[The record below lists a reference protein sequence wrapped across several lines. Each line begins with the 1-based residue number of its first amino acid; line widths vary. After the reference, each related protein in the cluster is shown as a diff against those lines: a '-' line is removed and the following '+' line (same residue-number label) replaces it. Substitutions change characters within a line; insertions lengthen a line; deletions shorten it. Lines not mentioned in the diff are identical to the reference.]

1 MKEGTTLG
9 AVVGTLVGATEG
21 QREREK
27 ASGKRTTGRRIRST
41 MMNMV
46 NGENGG
52 KQCHVEGEEQGFKDD
67 RCRWRY

>member
-1 MKEGTTLG
+1 
-9 AVVGTLVGATEG
+9 
-21 QREREK
+21 
-27 ASGKRTTGRRIRST
+27 

-52 KQCHVEGEEQGFKDD
+52 EEDDERHVEGEEQGFKDD